1 MRFAHPAFLWF
12 ALAVVP
18 LLVLFLWWS
27 WRRRMRLIR
36 LFVQERLLADLTVG
50 FDQTRELQ
58 RVFMTGAAAVLLLI
72 ALARPQW
79 GVVWEEA
86 VQQGR
91 DVLIAVDTSRSMLAV
106 DEPPNSRL
114 VKARLATLDLAQFA
128 KTDRLGLIAF
138 AGSAFLQCPL
148 TLDEFAFSQNVSGLD
163 TEIIPQGG
171 TAIAEAIDTAIKA
184 FEKSGDNHR
193 VLVLITDG
201 EDHEGDIEAVIRRA
215 QKAKVRVFTV
225 GVGTPQGEVIR
236 VPDEQGRMTFLK
248 DEDGNVVRS
257 RLNERLLKQIAEG
270 TGGFYLQLVGARPME
285 ILFKRG
291 IDTLP
296 KGDSATKLTRSYR
309 EQYYWFVLLAAALL
323 ALEMFW
329 MKSRAP
335 RLVRLSSATKAA
347 MVSML
352 LIALNGTSSA
362 RAASA
367 DALKDYDR
375 GNYTKA
381 YEKFSRLA
389 EEQKDDRQ
397 HFNAGSAAYKA
408 GEFEKARDHF
418 SASLLAED
426 LSIQQKSYFNLGN
439 TLFRLGA
446 KSGDPED
453 RETFWED
460 AIKGFEDSLQI
471 DKNDADARSNSQF
484 VRKQLEKLRQEMEQ
498 QPNQDGK
505 GKKSKKK
512 NTKGK
517 QKQNKEGSGQEGED
531 SDPSDKQG
539 DEKEGQK
546 KKDERRAGNK
556 KDEEKNKDS
565 KGSGKK
571 KEQKPTGK
579 DKDGKSQQEGGSGRE
594 PNEQEL
600 EQMAA
605 QLKVMTEKQAL
616 NVLDATKSEEKTI
629 VFQPSGKAA
638 KPGSVSKKDY

>member
-367 DALKDYDR
+367 DALKDYDS

>member
-367 DALKDYDR
+367 DALKDYDS

-605 QLKVMTEKQAL
+605 QLKVMTEKQAM

-629 VFQPSGKAA
+629 VFQPSSKTGK
-638 KPGSVSKKDY
+638 PESVSKKDY

>member
-171 TAIAEAIDTAIKA
+171 TAIAEAIDTAVKA

-367 DALKDYDR
+367 DALKDYDS

-629 VFQPSGKAA
+629 VFQPSSKAA

>member
-12 ALAVVP
+12 ALAVMP
-18 LLVLFLWWS
+18 LLALFLGWS
-27 WRRRMRLIR
+27 WHRRMRLIR

-58 RVFMTGAAAVLLLI
+58 RVFMTGGAAVLLLI
-72 ALARPQW
+72 SLARPQW

-91 DVLIAVDTSRSMLAV
+91 DILVAVDTSRSMLAV

-114 VKARLATLDLAQFA
+114 TKARLATLDLAQFA
-128 KTDRLGLIAF
+128 KSDRLGLIAF

-148 TLDEFAFSQNVSGLD
+148 TLDEFAFAQNVAGLD

-184 FEKSGDNHR
+184 FEKSGENHR
-193 VLVLITDG
+193 VLVMITDG
-201 EDHEGDIEAVIRRA
+201 EDHEGDIEAAIRRA
-215 QKAKVRVFTV
+215 QKAKLRVFTV

-236 VPDEQGRMTFLK
+236 VPDDQGQLAFLK
-248 DEDGNVVRS
+248 DESGNVVRS
-257 RLNERLLKQIAEG
+257 RLNEPLLKKVAEG
-270 TGGFYLQLVGARPME
+270 TGGFYLRLAGARPME
-285 ILFKRG
+285 VLFKKG

-296 KGDSATKLTRSYR
+296 KGDSASKLTRSYR
-309 EQYYWFVLLAAALL
+309 EQYYWFVLLAAVLL

-335 RLVRLSSATKAA
+335 QLARPSSATKAA
-347 MVSML
+347 MVSSL
-352 LIALNGTSSA
+352 LIALGCVPSA
-362 RAASA
+362 RAATA
-367 DALKDYDR
+367 DALKDYNS
-375 GNYTKA
+375 GNYPRA

-426 LSIQQKSYFNLGN
+426 LSIQKKSYFNLGN

-453 RETFWED
+453 REALWED

-471 DKNDADARSNSQF
+471 DKNDADAKSNSQF

-531 SDPSDKQG
+531 GDPSDKQG
-539 DEKEGQK
+539 GEKEGQK

-556 KDEEKNKDS
+556 KEEDKDKDS

-571 KEQKPTGK
+571 KEQKPAGQ
-579 DKDGKSQQEGGSGRE
+579 DKDGKSQQEGGGGRE
-594 PNEQEL
+594 PSQQEL

-605 QLKVMTEKQAL
+605 QLKVMTEKQAM
-616 NVLDATKSEEKTI
+616 NVLDATKTEEKTI
-629 VFQPSGKAA
+629 VFQPSGKTA
-638 KPGSVSKKDY
+638 KPESVSKKDY

>member
-58 RVFMTGAAAVLLLI
+58 RVFMTGAAAVFLLI

-171 TAIAEAIDTAIKA
+171 TAIAEAIDTAVKA

-367 DALKDYDR
+367 DALKDYDS

-453 RETFWED
+453 REAFWED

-546 KKDERRAGNK
+546 KDERRAGNK

-594 PNEQEL
+594 PSEQEL

-605 QLKVMTEKQAL
+605 Q
-616 NVLDATKSEEKTI
+616 
-629 VFQPSGKAA
+629 
-638 KPGSVSKKDY
+638 